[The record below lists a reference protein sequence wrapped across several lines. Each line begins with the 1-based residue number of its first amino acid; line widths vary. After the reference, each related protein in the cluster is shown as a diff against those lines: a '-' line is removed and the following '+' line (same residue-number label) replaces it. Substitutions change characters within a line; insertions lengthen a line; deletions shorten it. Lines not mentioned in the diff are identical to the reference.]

1 MGSTTFSGPV
11 TSLNGFNGAF
21 TATSVALKSNNANS
35 ITLDA
40 PSGLAAS
47 YTLLFPPN
55 DGNNGQVLTTDGSGV
70 TTWTTNGVGTVTSVG
85 GTGTVNGLSLS
96 GTVTASG
103 NLTLGGTLDLSAPP
117 AIGGGTPAAGTFT
130 TLGATSVGVTNT
142 TSTTSLFEPMVV
154 SSTLTGAGVTGGR
167 AKFATTINSSAGS
180 FSNALKADVTYGASG
195 NTTGLGSAFVA
206 EMTLSNGTTSGTYA
220 PVEIELNA
228 ATGNSTGTG
237 TSLIFASVNGTGAN
251 GVVNAAA
258 TFISLQG
265 LTTGA
270 AGATDMVTAPGGS
283 FVATD
288 LTSGIGIKVKIGA
301 NFFYIPL
308 VAAADYQAV

>member
-21 TATSVALKSNNANS
+21 TATSVALSSTNANS

-40 PSGLAAS
+40 PAGLAAS

-55 DGNNGQVLTTDGSGV
+55 DGDSGQVLTTDGSGV
-70 TTWTTNGVGTVTSVG
+70 TTWTTNGAGTVTSVA

-96 GTVTASG
+96 GTVTAAG
-103 NLTLGGTLDLSAPP
+103 TLTLGGTLDLSAPP
-117 AIGGGTPAAGTFT
+117 AIGGTTPAAGSF
-130 TLGATSVGVTNT
+130 TSVGVTNT
-142 TSTTSLFEPMVV
+142 SSTTSLFEPMVV

-206 EMTLSNGTTSGTYA
+206 EMTLSNGTTAGTYA

-228 ATGNSTGTG
+228 ATGNSTGTD
-237 TSLIFASVNGTGAN
+237 TSLIYASVNGTGAD

-258 TFISLQG
+258 TLISLQG

-270 AGATDMVTAPGGS
+270 AGDTDMVTAPGSS
-283 FVATD
+283 FAATD
-288 LTSGIGIKVKIGA
+288 LTAGIGIKVKIGA
-301 NFFYIPL
+301 NFYYIPL
-308 VAAADYQAV
+308 VAAADYQDN